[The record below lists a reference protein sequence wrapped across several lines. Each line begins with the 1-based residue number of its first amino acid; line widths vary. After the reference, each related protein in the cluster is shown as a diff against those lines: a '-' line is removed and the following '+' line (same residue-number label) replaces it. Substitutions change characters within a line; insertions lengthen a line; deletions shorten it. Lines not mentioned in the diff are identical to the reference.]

1 MCTYETK
8 QGFDS
13 ELSTKHIHKNSS
25 PLTAHES
32 QFSDKQK
39 FHIAPKMAPI
49 QYWILGEL
57 TVCDVN
63 TFNNTI
69 CLMIIILKRR
79 AQHLLYEIIHLHII
93 GDFPLHMWINT

>member
-49 QYWILGEL
+49 QY
-57 TVCDVN
+57 
-63 TFNNTI
+63 
-69 CLMIIILKRR
+69 
-79 AQHLLYEIIHLHII
+79 
-93 GDFPLHMWINT
+93 